1 MLKRLSIISIVAF
14 SIVAFSSFAW
24 ASVEGT
30 WDVQGKMTVKVS
42 IKGFGS
48 QTQTDYFSD
57 EFTFAGAG
65 AGPFDMTDMSGAWSQ
80 KKKSFTVNLDPEDI
94 SQYFEDSI
102 SNELGDEFGSDVNVE
117 VTKISFKGTEQKN
130 GTIKGTIKINMK
142 LYIEDYYFITGKITA
157 TSTFKGTRAEIVGTS
172 SVKEKE
178 PSQSGS
184 VFDVIEEELNDS
196 LQNIF

>member
-1 MLKRLSIISIVAF
+1 MLKKISVISILTF

-30 WDVQGKMTVKVS
+30 WDVQGKMKVKFS

-48 QTQTDYFSD
+48 HTETTDFSD
-57 EFTFAGAG
+57 EFTFDAYGT
-65 AGPFDMTDMSGAWSQ
+65 FDMTDMSGSWSQ
-80 KKKSFTVNLDPEDI
+80 KKKSFVVKLDPEDI

-102 SNELGDEFGSDVNVE
+102 SDEIGPDVTVE

-130 GTIKGTIKINMK
+130 GTIKGTLKINMK
-142 LYIEDYYFITGKITA
+142 LSVDDNDFLDFVTGKAAVTV
-157 TSTFKGTRAEIVGTS
+157 TFKGTRAEDVDTL

-178 PSQSGS
+178 AYQSGS
-184 VFDVIEEELNDS
+184 VLDVIEEELNNS